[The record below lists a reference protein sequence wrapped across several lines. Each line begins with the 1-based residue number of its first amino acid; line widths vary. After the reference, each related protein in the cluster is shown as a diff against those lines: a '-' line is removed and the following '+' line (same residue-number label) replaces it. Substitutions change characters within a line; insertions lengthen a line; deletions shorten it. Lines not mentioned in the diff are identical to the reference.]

1 MPSKTPPKSPAKP
14 QRGRPVPA
22 IDSDAGVGQRKIVRD
37 KSRTKKKVPDTR
49 KKKSDSGNQRRP
61 SIGWREWASL
71 PQLGID
77 KIKVKVDTGARS
89 SALHAFEVEP
99 FEKDGEPWVRFT
111 LHPFQ
116 RDATTTMVAT
126 ARLIDERKVRSSSGK
141 ATLRPV
147 IETPIVLGDQVWNI
161 QVTLVRRDLMG
172 FRMLLGRHAVRGR
185 FLVDPGR
192 SFRCGHPQLP
202 AGSVPLH
209 E

>member
-1 MPSKTPPKSPAKP
+1 VQGKTGQGARRGQGAK
-14 QRGRPVPA
+14 QK
-22 IDSDAGVGQRKIVRD
+22 SDARI
-37 KSRTKKKVPDTR
+37 PPL
-49 KKKSDSGNQRRP
+49 RP

-77 KIKVKVDTGARS
+77 QIKVKVDTGARS
-89 SALHAFEVEP
+89 SALHAFEVQR
-99 FEKDGEPWVRFT
+99 FEKDDEPWVRFT

-116 RDATTTMVAT
+116 RDATTTRVVT

-147 IETPIVLGDQVWNI
+147 IETPIVIGDQVWNI

-172 FRMLLGRHAVRGR
+172 FRMLLGRQAIRGR

-192 SFRCGHPQLP
+192 SYRCGRPLLP
-202 AGSVPLH
+202 IGSAPSGH